1 MPVQPQGRAS
11 GATLTAETTQRQPAA
26 SAAEGPAGMAAPPFP
41 DADLMY
47 IVDLLPTEE
56 QFRYQEVRDF
66 LQSRIRAASI
76 DYWNR
81 EEFPFGLVA
90 ELGKYGLGGL
100 QTDGTSKLF
109 KGLMYVE
116 VARADVS
123 LSALVG
129 IHNELIVGMI
139 DQLDRKSTRLNSS
152 HRT

>member
-1 MPVQPQGRAS
+1 MPVQPQGRDS
-11 GATLTAETTQRQPAA
+11 GQSTAVQATGDEVL
-26 SAAEGPAGMAAPPFP
+26 GHAPPFP

-47 IVDLLPTEE
+47 IADLLPPDERK
-56 QFRYQEVRDF
+56 RYLDVREF
-66 LQSRIRAASI
+66 LQARVRAQSI

-81 EEFPFGLVA
+81 EEFPFGLLA
-90 ELGKYGLGGL
+90 EMGKRGLGGL

-129 IHNELIVGMI
+129 IHN
-139 DQLDRKSTRLNSS
+139 
-152 HRT
+152 